1 MSAAII
7 ERIKKLLQI
16 AKTSHSTNEA
26 AIALKR
32 AQHLMGEMGL
42 TERDVEEDAIVEEG
56 FTRKRWVLNIYRA
69 NLVSL
74 MELCFGVKALNC
86 KLTSGHMISF
96 VGPQTQVTI
105 ALYAYEVLLRQLERD
120 LRKHI
125 SRVKLQKNRMARGD
139 VFGAAWV
146 AGVRAQMMAFAGK
159 DRSKDIA
166 VYVEK
171 HYGELAKTKV
181 LSRHSSG
188 VVKQSDYAAGRHAGA
203 AAKLHSGVDGQ
214 ASRQLAIGV
223 QS

>member
-1 MSAAII
+1 MSASTI

-42 TERDVEEDAIVEEG
+42 TELDVEEDAIVEEE
-56 FTRKRWVLNIYRA
+56 FTRKRWVLNIYRV

-74 MELCFGVKALNC
+74 MELCFGVKALSS
-86 KLTSGHMISF
+86 KLSGGHMISF
-96 VGPQTQVTI
+96 VGPQAQVTI

-125 SRVKLQKNRMARGD
+125 ARVKLQKNRRARGD

-146 AGVRAQMMAFAGK
+146 AGVRAQMMAFGGR

-166 VYVEK
+166 AYVAK
-171 HYGELAKTKV
+171 RYGELAKTKIQA
-181 LSRHSSG
+181 RTSG
-188 VVKQSDYAAGRHAGA
+188 VAKQSDYAAGRHAGA
-203 AAKLHSGVDGQ
+203 AAKLHRGVDGKEE
-214 ASRQLAIGV
+214 RLALPGAA
-223 QS
+223 